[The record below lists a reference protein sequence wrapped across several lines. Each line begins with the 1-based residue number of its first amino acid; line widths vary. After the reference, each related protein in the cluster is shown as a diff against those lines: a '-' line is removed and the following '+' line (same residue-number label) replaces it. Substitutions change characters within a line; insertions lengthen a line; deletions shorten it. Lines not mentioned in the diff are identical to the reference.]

1 MKVTTKKTLKR
12 KKKKKRR
19 KTKKKTKKRNP
30 KKNPKTKPK
39 PKKNPKNSISW
50 ENPKQI
56 PIPNLSKIPQ
66 TFGTFFQCHH
76 PTPPNKI
83 IPPLSILCHNP
94 KLITPNHKLLPNK
107 ISADLISQIVIFH
120 KIKKDKINKID

>member
-1 MKVTTKKTLKR
+1 MKATTKKTLKR

-39 PKKNPKNSISW
+39 SKKSPKNSISW

-56 PIPNLSKIPQ
+56 PIPNLSKIRQ
-66 TFGTFFQCHH
+66 TFGIFFQCHH
-76 PTPPNKI
+76 PTHLNKI
-83 IPPLSILCHNP
+83 IPLLSILCLNP
-94 KLITPNHKLLPNK
+94 KLITLNHKLLPNK
-107 ISADLISQIVIFH
+107 ISADLISRIIIFH
-120 KIKKDKINKID
+120 KIKNAKINKVD